1 MNQTEKERLIAEV
14 VTLLQSRLNAMTAI
28 PPPEAVP
35 KSPEPV
41 EMLTVQECS
50 QAVKGLSVHTVRQLI
65 AQGKIPSIRTGQ
77 GKGGKILVSRAAL
90 LRYFESGGV

>member
-1 MNQTEKERLIAEV
+1 MNQTEKERLITEV
-14 VTLLQSRLNAMTAI
+14 VTLLQTRLNVMTAA
-28 PPPEAVP
+28 PTAVLSPP
-35 KSPEPV
+35 KSDPV

-90 LRYFESGGV
+90 LRYFEGGGV

>member
-1 MNQTEKERLIAEV
+1 MNQTEKEKLITEV
-14 VTLLQSRLNAMTAI
+14 VSLLQTRLNAMTTA
-28 PPPEAVP
+28 PTAAVEP
-35 KSPEPV
+35 KSEPL

-77 GKGGKILVSRAAL
+77 GKGAKILVSRAAL
-90 LRYFESGGV
+90 LRYFEGVGL

>member
-1 MNQTEKERLIAEV
+1 MNQTEKERLITEV
-14 VTLLQSRLNAMTAI
+14 VSLLQTRLNAMTTPIVA
-28 PPPEAVP
+28 AVP
-35 KSPEPV
+35 KSPETV

-90 LRYFESGGV
+90 MRYFECGGV